1 MANGRPAAMQGR
13 RRRRPVFLAARHK
26 RMRRSAYERKYF
38 RSIRFSGVA
47 FLLYVQP
54 YVHARRRKES
64 APERLASE
72 IIRPTFRL
80 FGVVIQH
87 PRLRRPD
94 DYHAAERLRHIG
106 AKENFGQ
113 VYITEPYLDANTG
126 NMRFTVSTM
135 LSDGDTVVAMDF
147 NFSKLQESILQ
158 MTDNK
163 EYGAKG
169 EFLGIFGIDFLWISS
184 YTY

>member
-1 MANGRPAAMQGR
+1 
-13 RRRRPVFLAARHK
+13 
-26 RMRRSAYERKYF
+26 
-38 RSIRFSGVA
+38 
-47 FLLYVQP
+47 
-54 YVHARRRKES
+54 
-64 APERLASE
+64 
-72 IIRPTFRL
+72 
-80 FGVVIQH
+80 
-87 PRLRRPD
+87 
-94 DYHAAERLRHIG
+94 
-106 AKENFGQ
+106 
-113 VYITEPYLDANTG
+113 
-126 NMRFTVSTM
+126 MRFTVSTM